1 MEVLLDVQASK
12 ADLVIELLES
22 LPFVRIKSPAT
33 HKVQV
38 LRELEEAVENLK
50 LVQAG
55 KLQATPIEELLD
67 EV

>member
-1 MEVLLDVQASK
+1 MEVLLDVQDSK
-12 ADLVIELLES
+12 ADLIIELLES
-22 LPFVRIKSPAT
+22 PPSVRIKSPAT

-67 EV
+67 EA